1 MVATQATGIHPIRE
15 STICHTPHTMDA
27 PSRSL
32 MEGQGIDPFDI
43 FATPVWLVL
52 TAIAFGTVASVLAGA
67 LPATR
72 AARVDPARALR
83 ALRSD

>member
-1 MVATQATGIHPIRE
+1 
-15 STICHTPHTMDA
+15 
-27 PSRSL
+27 